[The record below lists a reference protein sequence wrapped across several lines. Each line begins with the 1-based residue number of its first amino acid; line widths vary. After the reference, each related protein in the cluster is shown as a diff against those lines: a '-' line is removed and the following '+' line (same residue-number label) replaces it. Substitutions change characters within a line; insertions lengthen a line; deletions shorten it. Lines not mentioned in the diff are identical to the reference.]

1 MNSEHYIFRRTY
13 FVICDGKKNEKL
25 RKMKRKKK
33 EKQDNEKKR
42 DEKIREKIMKE
53 GR

>member
-13 FVICDGKKNEKL
+13 FAICDDEKNEKL
-25 RKMKRKKK
+25 RKRRGKKK

-42 DEKIREKIMKE
+42 DEKTREKIIKE
-53 GR
+53 RR